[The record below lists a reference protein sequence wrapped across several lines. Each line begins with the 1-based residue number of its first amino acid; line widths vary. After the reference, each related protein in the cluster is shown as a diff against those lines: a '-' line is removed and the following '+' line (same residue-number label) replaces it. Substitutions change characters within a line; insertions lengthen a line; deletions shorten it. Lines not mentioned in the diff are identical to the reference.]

1 MSRKESDNYSKVLN
15 AIRTR
20 CSEMGMSFDIDA
32 RVVTAT
38 ENLVRPSSQWPTIL
52 AELERG
58 GGGEFKAH
66 SGHRPKFHSVHS
78 SAALCVNAFA
88 PFKEHPGDMQLL
100 GYGPFSVARF
110 EMDLTT
116 GMSKPYLDFYLEDGE
131 HVIGIES
138 KFTEWLSPK
147 LPDAITDSQS
157 GVGNLTKYLRRAK
170 DLAVLP
176 DGYLQ
181 RVLGHYA
188 EIPDALHLDVAQ
200 LIKNALGL
208 FARGATVGRKPV
220 LVYLYWT
227 PRNAADFAEHALHLE
242 QIKDFSKRIGPFI
255 AFHALSY
262 SDFLGELVG
271 QPQYRETIPLLRER
285 YDIDC

>member
-1 MSRKESDNYSKVLN
+1 MSRNEKENYSTVLS
-15 AIRTR
+15 AIQTH
-20 CSEMGMSFDIDA
+20 CSKMGMSFDTDA
-32 RVVTAT
+32 RVETAT
-38 ENLVRPSSQWPTIL
+38 QNLVRPLSQWPRIL
-52 AELERG
+52 AELESG
-58 GGGEFKAH
+58 GGGEFKVH
-66 SGHRPKFHSVHS
+66 SGRRPKFNSVHS

-88 PFKEHPGDMQLL
+88 PFNEHPGDMQLL

-110 EMDLTT
+110 EMALNT
-116 GMSKPYLDFYLEDGE
+116 GLSKPYLDFYLEDEE
-131 HVIGIES
+131 HVIGLES

-147 LPDAITDSQS
+147 VPDAITDSKS

-176 DGYLQ
+176 DGYLE
-181 RVLGHYA
+181 RVIGHYV

-200 LIKNALGL
+200 LIKHTLGL
-208 FARGATVGRKPV
+208 LARSAAVGRKPV

-242 QIKDFSKRIGPFI
+242 QITDFSKRIGPFI

-262 SDFLGELVG
+262 SDFWDELAG
-271 QPQYRETIPLLRER
+271 QPQYRETIPLLRDR